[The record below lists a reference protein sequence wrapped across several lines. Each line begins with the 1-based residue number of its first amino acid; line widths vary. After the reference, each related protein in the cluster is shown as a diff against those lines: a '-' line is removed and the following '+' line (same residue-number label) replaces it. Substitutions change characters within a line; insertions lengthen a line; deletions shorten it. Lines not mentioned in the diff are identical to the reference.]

1 MLSKFRRA
9 FWSLFAETFEDWAYI
24 FLFMHK
30 TLNRKSKSVHMM
42 NCCSTFSLLWISP
55 ELRGMP
61 TSSEKQDV
69 FCTRKREKYGKV
81 FPLFSGGFL
90 CSCVLC
96 RSFRC
101 RPLIPSVPTNSC
113 HSLIRPFCSLQSS
126 HLIFVLPAWRKENL
140 SLWKVFISVT

>member
-30 TLNRKSKSVHMM
+30 ILNRKSNVSSHDWSAVVHFL
-42 NCCSTFSLLWISP
+42 SWISP

-69 FCTRKREKYGKV
+69 FCTRKREKYGNV

-90 CSCVLC
+90 CCCVP
-96 RSFRC
+96 FAE
-101 RPLIPSVPTNSC
+101 PLYPHFPSLPVIPSSVTSVPFNL
-113 HSLIRPFCSLQSS
+113 LI
-126 HLIFVLPAWRKENL
+126 L
-140 SLWKVFISVT
+140 SLSSQTGGRRTFLSDMVFISVT